1 MPQQRSADGSNEGD
15 CEETRDSTTSVTGTK
30 KLGDESFRKE
40 RTMNDVMVQAVLWVG
55 AAATLLLYLKRRR
68 KRKMVP

>member
-1 MPQQRSADGSNEGD
+1 MDVMRVIARKLAMDPLQLERE
-15 CEETRDSTTSVTGTK
+15 TK